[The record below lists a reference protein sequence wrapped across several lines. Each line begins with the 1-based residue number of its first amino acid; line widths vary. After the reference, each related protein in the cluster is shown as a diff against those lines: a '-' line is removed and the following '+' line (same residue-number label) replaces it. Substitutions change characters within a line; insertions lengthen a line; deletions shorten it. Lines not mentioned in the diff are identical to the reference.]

1 MSHDLPPNFDPHV
14 RDALRGLF
22 AAPRRV
28 RQMHDELLAHL
39 LASYE
44 EELTRPGATPTAAA
58 ASAARRLGDPADLR
72 LQLQSSVPLP
82 ERLLF
87 QIVSRKENPM
97 SRWIWLLAVCA
108 FLFGMSMVLPALAQI
123 KQGVLHSTPGVPWNP
138 VGILLFAT
146 GLLITLAGL
155 GTILYG
161 VVHRLRRR
169 PA

>member
-1 MSHDLPPNFDPHV
+1 MNQHLDELDART
-14 RDALRGLF
+14 RDTLAPLF
-22 AAPRRV
+22 ASPARR
-28 RQMHDELLAHL
+28 RAMHEEIYSHL
-39 LASYE
+39 LASFE
-44 EELTRPGATPTAAA
+44 EELARPGAHPADAIDA
-58 ASAARRLGDPADLR
+58 AARRLGDPADLR
-72 LQLQSSVPLP
+72 RQLQSSVPFV
-82 ERLLF
+82 ERLFF
-87 QIVSRKENPM
+87 QLIPRKEAPM

-108 FLFGMSMVLPALAQI
+108 FLFGLSMVLPALAQI
-123 KQGVLHSTPGVPWNP
+123 KQGVLHSTPGVLWNP

>member
-14 RDALRGLF
+14 RAALRGLF
-22 AAPRRV
+22 AAPRRL
-28 RQMHDELLAHL
+28 RQMRDELLAHL

-44 EELTRPGATPTAAA
+44 EELTRPGATPDAAA

-72 LQLQSSVPLP
+72 RQLQSSVPLP
-82 ERLLF
+82 ERLFF
-87 QIVSRKENPM
+87 QCLSKETLM
-97 SRWIWLLAVCA
+97 SRWIWLIAVFA
-108 FLFGMSMVLPALAQI
+108 SFFGPSIVLPALARH
-123 KQGVLHSTPGVPWNP
+123 KQEGIPWSTIAPYLA
-138 VGILLFAT
+138 I

-161 VVHRLRRR
+161 IVHRLRRR